1 MAKPG
6 YLAQPIVQRLPV
18 ILDEIAE
25 GALLIPKFQRP
36 FVWKDD
42 QRLDLLDS
50 IKRGMPIGSLLVW
63 RTSKHRLETYRHLG
77 PFVLPEPSE
86 HHEVYTYLLDGH
98 QRLSTLYG
106 ALREEGKR
114 KEDEEEEN
122 VVDDGSPRWPIFYDL
137 KEEEFRL
144 PSRVTKPPVTW
155 LPMSRLFNPVAL
167 YEYQKKLIKA
177 GYSKLARKAESLA
190 NTFKDYQVPSV
201 PIVTEDLKQVTESFQ
216 RVNSQG
222 TKMNEVHMINALM
235 WTSEFDLNERLRQ
248 IAEQLVPSGWGE
260 IDHQILLNTIKL
272 SQGLDIYTAAPEE
285 VIKALRKNPSL
296 LDELAMYIE
305 HTADFLSRFCRVEGP
320 LALPYKYQLAILA
333 DAARQS
339 GGPFQGA
346 TADALA
352 AWFWLTTYT
361 EYFSGMTSTQLRHA
375 VEHVR
380 AVVTEGASAWPPDL
394 PREVSPLRRFDFN
407 SVRSRALVLL
417 LLQRDPRG
425 PDGKSMSAAELVAEM
440 GVEAVPKIFSARDL
454 GERAS
459 SHGPENRWI
468 VAPKRARALLDALT
482 ALQGSERDELIES
495 HAIPEVAVKKLARG
509 DVAGFLSARREHL
522 RAMEKRFVESLG
534 LTYAEEPIES

>member
-1 MAKPG
+1 MLKPG
-6 YLAQPIVQRLPV
+6 YLVPQPIIVQRLPV

-25 GALLIPKFQRP
+25 GALLIPKFHRP

-50 IKRGMPIGSLLVW
+50 IKRGMPIGSLVVW
-63 RTSKHRLETYRHLG
+63 RTSHHRLETCRRLG
-77 PFVLPEPSE
+77 PFVLPEPYE
-86 HHEVYTYLLDGH
+86 HREVYTYLLDGH

-106 ALREEGKR
+106 ALRADGEGK
-114 KEDEEEEN
+114 EDD
-122 VVDDGSPRWPIFYDL
+122 VVDGSSPRWPIFYDL
-137 KEEEFRL
+137 EGEEFRL
-144 PSRVTKPPVTW
+144 LSRFTKPPATW
-155 LPMSRLFNPVAL
+155 LPVSRLFSPSSL
-167 YEYQKKLIKA
+167 YEYQRNLVDE
-177 GYSKLARKAESLA
+177 GYSSLVRRAESLA
-190 NTFKDYQVPSV
+190 NTFKDYQIASV
-201 PIVTEDLKQVTESFQ
+201 PIVTEDLNQVTEAFR
-216 RVNSQG
+216 RVNRQG
-222 TKMNEVHMINALM
+222 TKMSEIHMISALM

-248 IAEQLVPSGWGE
+248 VGEQLAPSGWGD
-260 IDHQILLNTIKL
+260 IDHQILLSTIKL
-272 SQGLDIYTAAPEE
+272 YRGIEIDKAAPEE
-285 VIKALRKNPSL
+285 VIKALREEPSL

-333 DAARQS
+333 DAARQN

-352 AWFWLTTYT
+352 EWFWLTTYT
-361 EYFSGMTSTQLRHA
+361 EYFSGMASTQLRHA

-417 LLQRDPRG
+417 LLRRDPRG
-425 PDGKSMSAAELVAEM
+425 PDGKPMSAAELVAEM
-440 GVEAVPKIFSARDL
+440 GVEAVPKIFSSRDL
-454 GERAS
+454 GERVS
-459 SHGPENRWI
+459 SRGPENRWI

-482 ALQGSERDELIES
+482 VLEGSERDELLES

-522 RAMEKRFVESLG
+522 RAIEKRFVESLG
-534 LTYAEEPIES
+534 LTYAEESIET